1 MVQGEG
7 CGLGAHPTTADDV
20 RLWQRQALA
29 GVMVGDGEGELVG
42 GERDGDGEE
51 GEEGK
56 EGQGEAGAGEQGQD
70 EEAGALWG
78 REAAE
83 QAHAAYLLRTRRE
96 IAWVEADAARLR
108 ERRALL
114 SVNTAQT

>member
-1 MVQGEG
+1 MQGVLQGEG
-7 CGLGAHPTTADDV
+7 GGLGEHPTKADDV
-20 RLWQRQALA
+20 WLRQRRALVGA
-29 GVMVGDGEGELVG
+29 MVGDGKGEWVG
-42 GERDGDGEE
+42 GKRDGDEGEE
-51 GEEGK
+51 GE
-56 EGQGEAGAGEQGQD
+56 QGEQGKQGED
-70 EEAGALWG
+70 EGAGGLWG

-114 SVNTAQT
+114 SVNTAQP